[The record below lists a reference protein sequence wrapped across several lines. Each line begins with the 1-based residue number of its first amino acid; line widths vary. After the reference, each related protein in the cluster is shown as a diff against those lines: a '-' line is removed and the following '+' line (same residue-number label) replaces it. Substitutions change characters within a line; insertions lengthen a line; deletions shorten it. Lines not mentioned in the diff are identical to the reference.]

1 MRRAVVYPIILTMK
15 ANLENSAGETAA
27 LDGAVAEADEFASQG
42 TPGELRS
49 LDDDRVVFA
58 GMSRLNGAQG
68 VCRDL
73 REAAAFRPV
82 LKLVAHSPC
91 VLCVAIDGRRSS

>member
-1 MRRAVVYPIILTMK
+1 MRRAVIYPIISTME

-27 LDGAVAEADEFASQG
+27 LDGVVAEAGESVSQG
-42 TPGELRS
+42 TSGEPRS

-58 GMSRLNGAQG
+58 GMSRLNDAQG
-68 VCRDL
+68 FGRDL
-73 REAAAFRPV
+73 REATAFIPV
-82 LKLVAHSPC
+82 LKLVASTPC